1 MSRKLDICINI
12 ISNMNN
18 YKEMNFGRLENMTKK
33 YIEPMAGKSEVLWVT
48 GTVSGKENR
57 LQ

>member
-1 MSRKLDICINI
+1 
-12 ISNMNN
+12 MNN